1 MAIAKRP
8 NRNLSDITPITDD
21 AAAEAFILAAE
32 KPALPQEVPAPAA
45 TAVTATAKRKKIPV
59 LLRIEQDAIDA
70 VDRQADRLG
79 LSRAGWIRMVIAR
92 ELEREGSGS

>member
-8 NRNLSDITPITDD
+8 NRNSSDITPITDD

-32 KPALPQEVPAPAA
+32 KPALPQEAPAPAA
-45 TAVTATAKRKKIPV
+45 ATASAKRKKIPV

-92 ELEREGSGS
+92 ELERENAGS